1 MTPWTVARQAP
12 LAIGFPRQEYW
23 SGLPFPPPGDLADPG
38 IKVHRLYCRWILY
51 CWAAKETKH
60 YAYILQYIDINDR
73 KPMAS
78 YLPHFYCV
86 LTVTKGFKMMT
97 WNLPF
102 SFHFTFQES
111 KEQDSL
117 HLFEGICHSSTLAKL
132 NFLRGFNHNS
142 QGWFPDS
149 Q

>member
-1 MTPWTVARQAP
+1 MDCSPPGSSVYRISQARILEW
-12 LAIGFPRQEYW
+12 LAISSSR
-23 SGLPFPPPGDLADPG
+23 DLADPG
-38 IKVHRLYCRWILY
+38 IKPHLLYCRWILY

-60 YAYILQYIDINDR
+60 YAHILQYIDINDR

-102 SFHFTFQES
+102 SFHFTFQKS
-111 KEQDSL
+111 KKQDSL
-117 HLFEGICHSSTLAKL
+117 HLFEGICHSSTLSKL